1 MAAFTVRRSLRAKV
15 TLAIVIPLTLILGV
29 ITKIQQVRHKEAVLD
44 NLASLAAY
52 SGQMIESSLRHAML
66 VSDFGEVQ
74 GILDTVG
81 NSEEIQSV
89 YLLDTDGRVI
99 FAPFEK
105 DVGQR
110 LNNRDP
116 KCMPCHGKPVD
127 QRPGSIVVTDSQGQR
142 VFRSMH
148 PIENAPECK
157 QCHDPD
163 RRVLGLLLTDLSMAP
178 VEEPLAAD
186 LRENVAW
193 GAAAVLVT
201 ILMTY
206 SVVSRL
212 VLRRL
217 DRFTPAIAGLR
228 HSWTSLPVVEDAP
241 DEIGRLAH
249 AFNTMVGEVERRS
262 TENAALAEGLR
273 RESLERSQLLKRLI
287 TSQED
292 ERQRVARELHD
303 ELGQYLSAL
312 ALRAEAAEKFIP
324 LDAERALEQTRV
336 IQTLTR
342 EATERM
348 YHLILDLRPSAL
360 DDLGLTAALRSLA
373 SRLFAETGIE
383 WKVDAQALPDR
394 LPPEIETVLYRICQ
408 EALCNVLRHAGATE
422 VCLTLTQYPDHLE
435 GVIVDNGQGF
445 DPGLVSLDGN
455 NPQGLGLIGMRE
467 RAAQCGGQLRIE
479 SAPGTGTQIRISIP
493 HRKDVP

>member
-1 MAAFTVRRSLRAKV
+1 M
-15 TLAIVIPLTLILGV
+15 
-29 ITKIQQVRHKEAVLD
+29 
-44 NLASLAAY
+44 
-52 SGQMIESSLRHAML
+52 
-66 VSDFGEVQ
+66 
-74 GILDTVG
+74 G
-81 NSEEIQSV
+81 NNKDIQSV

-105 DVGQR
+105 DVGQH
-110 LNNRDP
+110 LDNRDA

-127 QRPGSIVVTDSQGQR
+127 QRPGSIVVTDSHGQQ

-163 RRVLGLLLTDLSMAP
+163 REVLGLLLMDLSMAS
-178 VEEPLAAD
+178 VQEPLAAD
-186 LRENVAW
+186 LREDVTW
-193 GAAAVLVT
+193 GVAAVLVT

-206 SVVSRL
+206 GVLSRL

-217 DRFTPAIAGLR
+217 DKFAPAIQ
-228 HSWTSLPVVEDAP
+228 SLHQGRVPLAVTDDTP
-241 DEIGRLAH
+241 DEIGRLAA
-249 AFNTMVGEVERRS
+249 AFNMMTGEVERRS
-262 TENAALAEGLR
+262 GENAALAEGLR

-312 ALRAEAAEKFIP
+312 GLCAEAAERYIG
-324 LDAERALEQTRV
+324 LDTDRALEQTRV
-336 IQTLTR
+336 IQALTR

-348 YHLILDLRPSAL
+348 YDLILDLRPSVL

-373 SRLFAETGIE
+373 SRLFAESEIE
-383 WKVDAQALPDR
+383 WKVDAEAVPDR

-408 EALCNVLRHAGATE
+408 EALCNVLRHANATE
-422 VCLTLTQYPDHLE
+422 VRVTLAKDSDHCE
-435 GVIVDNGQGF
+435 AMIVDNGQGF
-445 DPGLVSLDGN
+445 DPTLDALDGT

-467 RAAQCGGQLRIE
+467 RAAQCGGQLQID
-479 SAPGTGTQIRISIP
+479 SAPGIGTQIRIVIP
-493 HRKDVP
+493 LLKDAP